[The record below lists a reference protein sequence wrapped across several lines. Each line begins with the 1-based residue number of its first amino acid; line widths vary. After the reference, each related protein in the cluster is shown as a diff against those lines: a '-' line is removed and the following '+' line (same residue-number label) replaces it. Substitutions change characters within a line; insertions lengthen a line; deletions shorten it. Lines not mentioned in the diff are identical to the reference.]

1 MASEHHPQ
9 QQPVPPVRRSDQRS
23 KPLSWF
29 LIGAILALTTSDP
42 VPAAASERCA
52 GAVTTLALRECLG
65 RLLEQSDRSL
75 ERELVGVAEAIK
87 RYPSDPTASV
97 WPSFATRQFGTA
109 DPGIRLK
116 AFQRER
122 LRICQYVN
130 ALSLQGS
137 GFGLFVMTCELDI
150 NEALLRQFR
159 P

>member
-1 MASEHHPQ
+1 MWCL
-9 QQPVPPVRRSDQRS
+9 V
-23 KPLSWF
+23 
-29 LIGAILALTTSDP
+29 GALLALTPTGP
-42 VPAAASERCA
+42 APAAASERCA
-52 GAVTTLALRECLG
+52 GAQTTLAIKECLG

-75 ERELVGVAEAIK
+75 ERELLGVAEAIR
-87 RYPSDPTASV
+87 RYSSDPIASV

-109 DPGIRLK
+109 DPSVRLK

-122 LRICQYVN
+122 LRTCQYVN